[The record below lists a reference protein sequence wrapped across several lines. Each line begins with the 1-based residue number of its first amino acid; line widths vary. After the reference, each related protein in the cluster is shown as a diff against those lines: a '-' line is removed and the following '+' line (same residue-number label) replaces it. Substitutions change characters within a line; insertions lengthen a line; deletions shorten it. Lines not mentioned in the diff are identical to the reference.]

1 MAKTTERKVM
11 MVCPHEL
18 LDIFPYPVSKSIR
31 GLIKFVR
38 DSLSLNDEKKVYFG
52 ILLQKYDDAK
62 SEEEREYYLSK
73 IQELFS
79 LQGLGLNKSEV
90 SEKTVESEKFI
101 ESDKKTVE
109 FESGKNSESVNS
121 ADSDN
126 SIKTENSEIKPQEDK
141 TDNTNENAKN
151 VEGDSAEN
159 DDTTVIK
166 ARTTVIVKT
175 PDDLEIS

>member
-1 MAKTTERKVM
+1 MSGCIPA
-11 MVCPHEL
+11 L
-18 LDIFPYPVSKSIR
+18 KSGVLAR
-31 GLIKFVR
+31 RFSIKFVR
-38 DSLSLNDEKKVYFG
+38 DSLSLDDEKKVYFG

-126 SIKTENSEIKPQEDK
+126 IEQEANKGNNDSKANFSNSNTSIANKVGNNK
-141 TDNTNENAKN
+141 
-151 VEGDSAEN
+151 N

-166 ARTTVIVKT
+166 ARSTVIVKT